1 MPVGPA
7 AHMVPPEG
15 CNNAT
20 RAIDPFDGDLKFQ
33 CVIDDQRADHE
44 KAERIVYYVLG
55 FLVAFIS
62 IALYRVD
69 GDLLHCEPYYLKEEI
84 HKSKKMAAKNRF
96 DP

>member
-1 MPVGPA
+1 MIVGPA

-15 CNNAT
+15 CEGEEAT
-20 RAIDPFDGDLKFQ
+20 KLAIDPFDGDLKFQ
-33 CVIDDQRADHE
+33 CVIDAQREDHE
-44 KAERIVYYVLG
+44 KTERIVYYVLG

-84 HKSKKMAAKNRF
+84 HKSKK
-96 DP
+96 